1 MLDPVALQGAEII
14 AVSQITEELL
24 ENRPIP
30 VAAGRP
36 ELTFEVALEI
46 ILNAVVVE
54 QRVVDVD

>member
-24 ENRPIP
+24 ENRLIS
-30 VAAGRP
+30 VAAGRS
-36 ELTFEVALEI
+36 ELTFEVALEM

>member
-36 ELTFEVALEI
+36 ELTFKVALEI